1 MIPNN
6 TFAAIQEGIFANFK
20 GWAKDDKRNL
30 QLIKYLNI
38 QYDRIHFRLFRHL
51 DMLLQSTPSSL
62 GYYTVPP
69 HIIDD
74 LVVLVL
80 SYNLSVSNCIV
91 PDIYFCV
98 LGRKLILE
106 QEQSRPH
113 CMEFLGFTVLLSTYH
128 VMNYTDTSVLLSI

>member
-1 MIPNN
+1 MTEFIS
-6 TFAAIQEGIFANFK
+6 
-20 GWAKDDKRNL
+20 D
-30 QLIKYLNI
+30 
-38 QYDRIHFRLFRHL
+38 
-51 DMLLQSTPSSL
+51 SSDTWICYCKAHPPPL
-62 GYYTVPP
+62 VITLYPP

-113 CMEFLGFTVLLSTYH
+113 CMEFLGFTVLLSIYH
-128 VMNYTDTSVLLSI
+128 VINYTDTSVLLSI